1 MKNLSIFIGILLLWS
16 LPMTLLHAKELI
28 IYPTKG
34 QSAAKMKKD
43 LVTQLHQAP
52 FIGKQAIS
60 D

>member
-1 MKNLSIFIGILLLWS
+1 
-16 LPMTLLHAKELI
+16 LI